1 MSSFPTAKK
10 APRWPQS
17 APLQIGAC
25 LLKYGFMSRAAIFV
39 VGAFLAGLL
48 AGCDSK
54 PAAGPP
60 PPPAVTVSK
69 PVQKTITE
77 WDEYTG
83 RFEALAT
90 VEVRA
95 RVSGFIES
103 LHFKDGQIVKQ
114 GDLLFVIDQR
124 PFQIAVEQAKA
135 DLERAR
141 AKYDVATADVDRA
154 TPLVRNQTLTE
165 REFDTRRSAQR
176 DAAGQVGSSEAALK
190 QAQLN
195 LEWCEVRAPIAG
207 RISDRRVDAGNLIT
221 GGQTGATLLTSIVTL
236 DPIHFIFDGSEAD
249 YIRYVRL
256 AAAGGRPSS
265 RDAAN
270 PVAVRLADE
279 TEYKHQGRMDFV
291 DNVVNPKTG
300 TIRGRAVFDNKDG
313 LLIPGFF
320 GRLRLYGGQ
329 RDAFLIP
336 DSVIASDQASK
347 IVFTV
352 ADDGTVGTKKVE
364 LGPIVDGLRVVRSGL
379 APTDRIVIDGIQRAR
394 PGQKVTAEDGTIKAP
409 GK

>member
-1 MSSFPTAKK
+1 MTGVRLFIVAS
-10 APRWPQS
+10 
-17 APLQIGAC
+17 
-25 LLKYGFMSRAAIFV
+25 
-39 VGAFLAGLL
+39 FLAGQL
-48 AGCDSK
+48 AGCDNK
-54 PAAGPP
+54 PGAGAAPP
-60 PPPAVTVSK
+60 PPPVTVSK
-69 PVQKTITE
+69 PIQKSITE

-83 RFEALAT
+83 RFVPVAT

-103 LHFKDGQIVKQ
+103 IHFKDGQIVKKD
-114 GDLLFVIDQR
+114 DLLFVIDQR
-124 PFQIAVEQAKA
+124 PYQIAVEQAKA

-141 AKYDVATADVDRA
+141 AKYDIATSDVDRA
-154 TPLVRNQTLTE
+154 TALVRNQTLTE
-165 REFDTRRSAQR
+165 REFDTRKSTQR
-176 DAAGQVGSSEAALK
+176 DAAGQVGSGEAALK

-195 LEWCEVRAPIAG
+195 LEWSEVRAPIAG

-221 GGQTGATLLTSIVTL
+221 GGQTGATLLTSIVTM
-236 DPIHFIFDGSEAD
+236 DPIHFAFDGSEAD
-249 YIRYVRL
+249 FIRYLRL
-256 AAAGGRPSS
+256 AASGVRQSS
-265 RDAAN
+265 RDTPN

-279 TEYKHQGRMDFV
+279 TEFKHQGRMDFV
-291 DNVVNPKTG
+291 DNVVNAKTG
-300 TIRGRAVFDNKDG
+300 TIRGRAIFDNKDG
-313 LLIPGFF
+313 LLTPGFF

-336 DSVIASDQASK
+336 DSVISSDQASK

-364 LGPIVDGLRVVRSGL
+364 LGPIVDGLRIVRSGL

>member
-1 MSSFPTAKK
+1 M
-10 APRWPQS
+10 
-17 APLQIGAC
+17 IGAR
-25 LLKYGFMSRAAIFV
+25 LFIVAAL
-39 VGAFLAGLL
+39 LAGLL
-48 AGCDSK
+48 AGCDNK
-54 PAAGPP
+54 PGAGAAPP
-60 PPPAVTVSK
+60 PPSVTVSK
-69 PVQKTITE
+69 PIQKQITE

-83 RFEALAT
+83 RFVPVAT

-103 LHFKDGQIVKQ
+103 IHFKDGQIVKKD
-114 GDLLFVIDQR
+114 DLLFVIDQR
-124 PFQIAVEQAKA
+124 PYQIAVEQAKA

-141 AKYDVATADVDRA
+141 SKYDIATADVERA
-154 TPLVRNQTLTE
+154 APLVRNQSVTE
-165 REFDTRRSAQR
+165 REFDTRKSTQR
-176 DAAGQVGSSEAALK
+176 DAAGQVSSAEAALK

-195 LEWCEVRAPIAG
+195 LEWSEVRAPIAG

-221 GGQTGATLLTSIVTL
+221 GGQSGATLLTSIVTI
-236 DPIHFIFDGSEAD
+236 DPIHFAFDGSEAD
-249 YIRYVRL
+249 FIRYVRL
-256 AAAGGRPSS
+256 AAAGVRQSS
-265 RDAAN
+265 RDAPN

-279 TEYKHQGRMDFV
+279 TEFKHQGRMDFV

-300 TIRGRAVFDNKDG
+300 TIRGRAIFENKDG
-313 LLIPGFF
+313 FLTPGFF

-336 DSVIASDQASK
+336 DSVISSDQASK

-364 LGPIVDGLRVVRSGL
+364 LGPSVDGLRVVRSGL

>member
-1 MSSFPTAKK
+1 MTGV
-10 APRWPQS
+10 R
-17 APLQIGAC
+17 
-25 LLKYGFMSRAAIFV
+25 LLIVAAL
-39 VGAFLAGLL
+39 LAGLL
-48 AGCDSK
+48 AGCDNK
-54 PAAGPP
+54 PGAGAAPP
-60 PPPAVTVSK
+60 PPPVTVSK
-69 PVQKTITE
+69 PIQKSITE

-83 RFEALAT
+83 RFVPVAT

-103 LHFKDGQIVKQ
+103 IHFKDGQIVKKD
-114 GDLLFVIDQR
+114 DLLFVIDQR
-124 PFQIAVEQAKA
+124 PYQIAVEQAKA

-141 AKYDVATADVDRA
+141 AKYDIATSDVDRA
-154 TPLVRNQTLTE
+154 TALVRNQTLTE
-165 REFDTRRSAQR
+165 REFDTRKSTQR
-176 DAAGQVGSSEAALK
+176 DAAGQVGSGEAALK

-195 LEWCEVRAPIAG
+195 LEWSEVRAPIAG

-236 DPIHFIFDGSEAD
+236 DPIHFAFDGSEAD
-249 YIRYVRL
+249 FIRYLRL
-256 AAAGGRPSS
+256 AASGVRQSS
-265 RDAAN
+265 RDTPN

-279 TEYKHQGRMDFV
+279 TEFKHQGRMDFV
-291 DNVVNPKTG
+291 DNVVNAKTG
-300 TIRGRAVFDNKDG
+300 TIRGRAIFENKDG
-313 LLIPGFF
+313 LLTPGFF
-320 GRLRLYGGQ
+320 GRMRLYGGQ

-336 DSVIASDQASK
+336 DSVISSDQASK

-364 LGPIVDGLRVVRSGL
+364 LGPIVDGLRIVRSGL